1 MCRLIDINT
10 DPTLAEYVYEFTD
23 QNRPKR
29 ALGLSEEFSSEI
41 SEQIVCMVHIVT
53 LLVHITLFW
62 ESLLGLRFFIG
73 K

>member
-1 MCRLIDINT
+1 MCGLIDINT

-53 LLVHITLFW
+53 
-62 ESLLGLRFFIG
+62 
-73 K
+73 